1 MVVAGSHGRKYLRPL
16 SLAVLM
22 QDISIITSLLNA
34 GANVDD
40 VHVKCVVRAL
50 LIGLCTQLS
59 QPSGLA
65 SDTLF

>member
-1 MVVAGSHGRKYLRPL
+1 
-16 SLAVLM
+16 M

-34 GANVDD
+34 GANVDG

-50 LIGLCTQLS
+50 LVGLCTQLS